1 MRLFSSRRSKSIDE
15 KFTDYVARELSNV
28 KDFDVTE
35 EALQHFAQTAVDPF
49 TDKMGEKVAELVL
62 RDARTFRRNL
72 RQERGFDRRLKK
84 RWGVAFRIFQIA
96 QSCAQEAGE
105 RALEKEVD
113 GLTSEQQACR
123 QALVELHAKACR
135 VTGEVYALLSCGF
148 PEGALARCRTLHEF
162 SVTASVIGN
171 SMDDAAHRDL
181 AQRFLDHE
189 IVANLRQAKQH
200 QMDHRSLNLSP
211 LDDGLIE
218 RLEKRYDEVISKYG
232 DEFKRE
238 YGWAKRYC
246 PDDNFRALE
255 SKAGMA
261 HMRSYYQWAS
271 GEVHSGAR
279 GVRLNS
285 SEFRGRRIL
294 RVGKTNS
301 GLAEPA
307 SMAMNS
313 LYQATV
319 VLLVKGAGN
328 DVDMTDLVSMK
339 ALEVLRKKT
348 SEEFSAAQAEVD
360 RSEERLSRK
369 GRGYL

>member
-1 MRLFSSRRSKSIDE
+1 MRLFPTRRVKSIDE
-15 KFTDYVARELSNV
+15 KFTDYVARELGNA
-28 KDFDVTE
+28 KDLDVTE
-35 EALQHFAQTAVDPF
+35 EALQRFAQAAVDPF

-62 RDARTFRRNL
+62 ANSRAFRRNAK
-72 RQERGFDRRLKK
+72 QDRGFDRRLKK
-84 RWGVAFRIFQIA
+84 RWGVAFRVFQIA
-96 QSCAQEAGE
+96 QACAQEAGE
-105 RALEKEVD
+105 RALKREID

-123 QALVELHAKACR
+123 HALIELHAKACR
-135 VTGEVYALLSCGF
+135 VTGEVHALLSCGF

-189 IVANLRQAKQH
+189 IIANLRQAKQY

-211 LDDGLIE
+211 VEDGLIE
-218 RLEKRYDEVISKYG
+218 RLEERYDEVIAKYG
-232 DEFKRE
+232 EEFKRE
-238 YGWAKRYC
+238 YGWAKKYC

-255 SKAGMA
+255 GKAGMA

-285 SEFRGRRIL
+285 SEFRGQRIL

-301 GLAEPA
+301 GLVEPA

-319 VLLVKGAGN
+319 VLLVKGAGGE
-328 DVDMTDLVSMK
+328 VDMADLVSMK

-348 SEEFSAAQAEVD
+348 FEEFSAAQAVVD
-360 RSEERLSRK
+360 QSEERFSQK
-369 GRGYL
+369 E